1 MSTSTMA
8 RSTYYQIR
16 ISPEDK
22 EQVFS
27 VFRDMGISPAQAVK
41 LFFKQVVE
49 TRSIPFPIQAPAP
62 HCPLGLSHVPNAKTI
77 AAMKELDNR
86 ENLKSYVTVDDLL
99 ADLND

>member
-1 MSTSTMA
+1 MSTPTMA

-16 ISPEDK
+16 ISPEEK

-41 LFFKQVVE
+41 LFFRQVVE
-49 TRSIPFPIQAPAP
+49 TRSIPFPIQAST
-62 HCPLGLSHVPNAKTI
+62 HCPLGLSHVPNAQTI
-77 AAMKELDNR
+77 AAMKELD
-86 ENLKSYVTVDDLL
+86 EKKDYKSYANMDDLL

>member
-1 MSTSTMA
+1 MSTPTMA

-49 TRSIPFPIQAPAP
+49 TRSIPFPIQASSQ
-62 HCPLGLSHVPNAKTI
+62 CPLGLSHVPNAQL
-77 AAMKELDNR
+77 ARDLR
-86 ENLKSYVTVDDLL
+86 KSDEEKGYKSFSRVEDLL